1 MLRLGLLGEEAA
13 IIHHVPDLEDDADT
27 RPEELAEAVVLH
39 GCCPS
44 VLGRLVLDVPGGAK
58 KNILVARAAIV
69 VARAVAVIVVIIA

>member
-27 RPEELAEAVVLH
+27 RPEELAEAAVLH

-44 VLGRLVLDVPGGAK
+44 VSGRPVLDVPGGAK
-58 KNILVARAAIV
+58 KNKTWVDATLLTVAAPFSLV
-69 VARAVAVIVVIIA
+69 